1 MSNLPEPKFAGVV
14 SLQASST
21 IDAPIEKVWDV
32 LCNFQSYAEWLT
44 KEPLS
49 DQTPRDGA
57 YMVMAVH
64 IPPSSDPSRRPDSHP
79 LEQITAVDHD
89 NYRIAWRNCMP
100 SWLVNAERWQALSV
114 TEDGKT
120 LYETREVMG
129 GIGAYFIRWFLYKN
143 LQLGFQAVADGLK
156 KRAEQLQ
163 R

>member
-1 MSNLPEPKFAGVV
+1 MLVR
-14 SLQASST
+14 
-21 IDAPIEKVWDV
+21 
-32 LCNFQSYAEWLT
+32 LT
-44 KEPLS
+44 SPNCHRSHKQILVDGKTKKPLS

-57 YMVMAVH
+57 HMIMDVY
-64 IPPSSDPSRRPDSHP
+64 IPPSSNSSYPPTSQP
-79 LEQITAVDHD
+79 LEQITAIDH
-89 NYRIAWRNCMP
+89 NSYRIAWRNCMP
-100 SWLVNAERWQALSV
+100 SWLVHAERWQALSM

>member
-1 MSNLPEPKFAGVV
+1 MNLCAHDL
-14 SLQASST
+14 SLFTLA
-21 IDAPIEKVWDV
+21 DALDLTPAPCC
-32 LCNFQSYAEWLT
+32 CNCSHEQVIVDGKT
-44 KEPLS
+44 KKPHP

-57 YMVMAVH
+57 YMIMEVY
-64 IPPSSDPSRRPDSHP
+64 IPPSSDPSRRASSHP

-120 LYETREVMG
+120 LYETREVMK
-129 GIGAYFIRWFLYKN
+129 GIGAYFIKWFLSRD